1 MLMVLINFTWLITQV
16 MELFPTAIYLL
27 IIVAISLFIYKLVVI
42 TLRKAVLKKA
52 KTKKQ
57 KNNAMVLIT
66 LWRYAFAV
74 ILIVGIIFFLG
85 GDITGLGVWAGLLT
99 AALGWALQ
107 KPITGVAGW
116 IMVITKKPFQ
126 IGDRIEI
133 AGVKGDVLDINLT
146 HIHLREIG
154 GTIKTEE
161 TSGRIVMIPN
171 SKLFEQDVINYTM
184 TDEFI
189 LEQVVTTITYE
200 SNLDRAMDI
209 CVKAAKKAVADFLE
223 NMPQQ
228 PYVRTFFQPSGIDIK
243 TRFYVPASERIRIGS
258 DLTQEIFRNIMKAK
272 DVEIAYPHTEVVL
285 RKKIAKK

>member
-1 MLMVLINFTWLITQV
+1 MLMALINFTWLITQV

-42 TLRKAVLKKA
+42 TLRKAVLNKA

-57 KNNAMVLIT
+57 KNNAMVLIS

-74 ILIVGIIFFLG
+74 ILIIGIIFFLG

-116 IMVITKKPFQ
+116 IMAITKKPFQ

-133 AGVKGDVLDINLT
+133 AGVKGDVLDINPT

-200 SNLDRAMDI
+200 SNLDRAIDI
-209 CVKAAKKAVADFLE
+209 CVKAAKKAAADFLE

-243 TRFYVPASERIRIGS
+243 TRFYIPASERIRIGS
-258 DLTQEIFRNIMKAK
+258 DLTQEIFRNIIKAK

-285 RKKIAKK
+285 RKKSAKK